1 MANSSIVFADL
12 GSKKHETLPPTTH
25 SDLIIVINFYVIP
38 GRKLRCLTLQR
49 RMKIPYRMV
58 LALKRRNPRKFCL
71 ACDSTAWRPSSVTT
85 TGMPE
90 MSEVLDSWWNDEERS
105 VSAGRCKNKTLA
117 SHNNCNVSIIPAR
130 AMLCR
135 RRLQKNR

>member
-1 MANSSIVFADL
+1 
-12 GSKKHETLPPTTH
+12 
-25 SDLIIVINFYVIP
+25 
-38 GRKLRCLTLQR
+38 
-49 RMKIPYRMV
+49 MKIPYRMV
-58 LALKRRNPRKFCL
+58 LALKRRNPIKFCL